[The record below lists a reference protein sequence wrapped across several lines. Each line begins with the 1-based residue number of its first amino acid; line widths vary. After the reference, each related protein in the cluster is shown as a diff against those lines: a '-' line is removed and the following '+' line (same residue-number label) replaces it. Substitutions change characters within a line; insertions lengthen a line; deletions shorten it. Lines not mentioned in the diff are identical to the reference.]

1 LNSEISYK
9 LQVPSDEKEVEHVT
23 ANLIAGKISL
33 NERAHRT
40 QVNGMSFH
48 VHYLRNA
55 VGPIVGLN
63 LDLSHLIW
71 MGADPILSARE
82 LGAAIHHVH
91 GKDVRLERHLSG
103 VNGVMETK
111 EVTDVANR
119 AWKYVAVG
127 CGQDLQWWKEFF
139 SVVKM
144 MGYDE
149 EVSLEME
156 DLTMS
161 VEAGVRTSVEA
172 LKQTLSF

>member
-1 LNSEISYK
+1 
-9 LQVPSDEKEVEHVT
+9 
-23 ANLIAGKISL
+23 
-33 NERAHRT
+33 
-40 QVNGMSFH
+40 
-48 VHYLRNA
+48 
-55 VGPIVGLN
+55 
-63 LDLSHLIW
+63 

-119 AWKYVAVG
+119 AWNYVAVG

-139 SVVKM
+139 SSVVKM

-161 VEAGVRTSVEA
+161 VEAGVRTSIQA